1 MENTQEQISDTQLK
15 ISIKHSEFIVTVWYH
30 LKGAQLSYDSKMKNT
45 NLKIWVN
52 VLESDSSS
60 KHYTEDS
67 DIQPRKI
74 KA

>member
-1 MENTQEQISDTQLK
+1 MIP
-15 ISIKHSEFIVTVWYH
+15 
-30 LKGAQLSYDSKMKNT
+30 KMKNT